1 MNQGRRD
8 DRWIR
13 ALEGDL
19 PDEDCEAFRRDTLDD
34 PAALEAFAAESW
46 IRGNL
51 QAIADELP
59 GHFDNHPLVG
69 ERRPP
74 AIPGRLFPSILSA
87 VAAAAFAALLTWWL
101 IPEPDRTVA
110 TLVEAE
116 GCRWSGSELPT
127 TEGARLPPGKL
138 SLIGGMATL
147 EFDSGARVIIEAPTT
162 LEVRSDMEC
171 RLISG
176 SLVGDVPESAH
187 GFTVWAPDLEIVDLG
202 TRFGVSSNQF
212 GKSHVMVFDGE
223 VEVTKSGETTA
234 TSLTEGKSMVN
245 GARVA
250 LPGEEVDRSVPLP
263 HRYREGWIL
272 VESTR
277 DSFVRKGHGNFGDS
291 PLMMVKETEL
301 SPNNRRR
308 GILSFDL
315 TGLDPESI
323 EAAEF
328 VLDVESSGLGFSTLI
343 PDSRFGVH
351 AIIDD
356 RLDGWEETEVNWET
370 LPAVDEVGPL
380 AGVTR
385 KLGTFEIRRGASAS
399 SSVSVST
406 PELVSLLRE
415 DANRFVTFLI
425 VRETGEYESQG
436 LVHAFATRE
445 HPVAKAPAL
454 NIRLRK

>member
-1 MNQGRRD
+1 MNRDRRD
-8 DRWIR
+8 ERWVR
-13 ALEGDL
+13 ALEGGL
-19 PDEDCEAFRRDTLDD
+19 PDEEWEAFQRDTLDD

-51 QAIADELP
+51 QAFADELP
-59 GHFDNHPLVG
+59 GHFEKHPLPG
-69 ERRPP
+69 EERSP
-74 AIPGRLFPSILSA
+74 AIRGGLFPSILST
-87 VAAAAFAALLTWWL
+87 VAAAASAALLTWWL
-101 IPEPDRTVA
+101 IPEPDPTVA
-110 TLVEAE
+110 TLVEAD

-176 SLVGDVPESAH
+176 SLVGEVPESAH

-202 TRFGVSSNQF
+202 TRFGVTSNQF

-223 VEVTKSGETTA
+223 VEVTKSGETLA

-245 GARVA
+245 GSRVA
-250 LPGEEVDRSVPLP
+250 LPKEEVDRSVPLP
-263 HRYREGWIL
+263 PRGREGWIL
-272 VESTR
+272 FESTR

-291 PLMMVKETEL
+291 PLMMVKETPL

-315 TGLDPESI
+315 TGLDPDSI

-328 VLDVESSGLGFSTLI
+328 VLNVESSGLGFSTLI
-343 PDSRFGVH
+343 PDSRFAVH

-356 RLDGWEETEVNWET
+356 RLDDWEEHQVTWET
-370 LPAVDEVGPL
+370 LPAVDEAGPRL
-380 AGVTR
+380 EITR

-399 SSVSVST
+399 SSVSVSS
-406 PELVSLLRE
+406 PELVALLRE
-415 DANRFVTFLI
+415 DANRLVTFLI

-445 HPVAKAPAL
+445 HPVSRAPAL
-454 NIRLRK
+454 NIRLRQ

>member
-1 MNQGRRD
+1 MNQDRRD
-8 DRWIR
+8 ERWVR
-13 ALEGDL
+13 AVEGDL
-19 PDEDCEAFRRDTLDD
+19 PNEDWEAFQRDILED
-34 PAALEAFAAESW
+34 PEALEAFAAESW
-46 IRGNL
+46 MRGNL
-51 QAIADELP
+51 QAIADDLP
-59 GHFDNHPLVG
+59 GHFEEHPIPG
-69 ERRPP
+69 QDRSS
-74 AIPGRLFPSILSA
+74 AIRGRLFPSILSA

-202 TRFGVSSNQF
+202 TRFGVTSNQF

-223 VEVTKSGETTA
+223 VEVTKSGESRA
-234 TSLTEGKSMVN
+234 TSLTEGKSLVN
-245 GARVA
+245 GSRVA
-250 LPGEEVDRSVPLP
+250 LPKEEVDRSVPLP
-263 HRYREGWIL
+263 HRGRQGWIL
-272 VESTR
+272 VESVR

-291 PLMMVKETEL
+291 PLMMVKETDL

-315 TGLDPESI
+315 AGLETELI
-323 EAAEF
+323 EDAEF
-328 VLDVESSGLGFSTLI
+328 LLDVESSGLGFSTLI
-343 PDSRFGVH
+343 PDSRFAVY

-356 RLDGWEETEVNWET
+356 RFDDWEEKRVTWET
-370 LPAVDEVGPL
+370 LPGVDEVGPL
-380 AGVTR
+380 REITR

-399 SSVSVST
+399 SSVSVSS
-406 PELVSLLRE
+406 PELVALLRE
-415 DANRFVTFLI
+415 DANRLVTFLI

-445 HPVAKAPAL
+445 HPVGRAPAL
-454 NIRLRK
+454 NIRLRQ